1 MSRVHYL
8 TAAAV
13 LHLALAATIFLIGH
27 FALFPE
33 MVSPSGII
41 ADDAYVYRREAI
53 TLVET
58 LTEQG
63 IGAWLAAPFQFHV
76 KLYSLSFAIFGPL
89 LGFNNLSAEPL
100 NIVYYLAILY
110 LVFKLGQEVF
120 NRRTGILAAAVVAL
134 WPSFSLL
141 TTQLL
146 RDPLFI
152 IAMLAM
158 VLASVRLLSNT
169 YSWRSGLATG
179 AMGAAAGFLLWIV
192 RKAMWEAVLAIVLL
206 GICLLLARLVREKR
220 VLIGNLAGIALLL
233 GMVIGAP
240 YIAPTPRKAAPT
252 QQPQAQERAAI
263 ENQPL
268 SPLDEHTASPATT
281 EAEQAKPALSPL
293 AARIRLLRHRFNKA
307 YENRA
312 SSSNIDI
319 DVEFASIVDVGL
331 YLPRAAV
338 IGFFAPFPNMWFAP
352 VDGAGR
358 VRRMLA
364 ALETLSMYLI
374 EVLMI
379 FGLWSGRRHLP
390 VWLLFL
396 TAAIGVVAL
405 GMVVANIGTLY
416 RMRYAFWIL
425 LIIIGMEGAQV
436 FPRYLG
442 RWRKTSATSSGDVSY
457 P

>member
-1 MSRVHYL
+1 MSRAHYI

-13 LHLALAATIFLIGH
+13 LHLLLATSVFLIGH
-27 FALFPE
+27 FAVFPNL
-33 MVSPSGII
+33 VNPSGII
-41 ADDAYVYRREAI
+41 ADDAFVYRKEAI
-53 TLVET
+53 SLVEI
-58 LTEQG
+58 LKGQG
-63 IGAWLAAPFQFHV
+63 VGAWLAAPFQFHV
-76 KLYSLSFAIFGPL
+76 KLYSLSFAIFSPL

-100 NIVYYLAILY
+100 NLVYYLAILY
-110 LVFKLGQEVF
+110 LVFKLGREVF
-120 NRRTGILAAAVVAL
+120 NRRTAILAASVVAL

-152 IAMLAM
+152 IAMLTM
-158 VLASVRLLSNT
+158 VLASVRLLTNT
-169 YSWRSGLATG
+169 YSWRNGLLTG
-179 AMGAAAGFLLWIV
+179 ALGGAAGFLLWIV

-206 GICLLLARLVREKR
+206 GICLLLARHFRER
-220 VLIGNLAGIALLL
+220 RLLAGNLAGIALLL
-233 GMVIGAP
+233 GVVVGAP
-240 YIAPTPRKAAPT
+240 YIAPTPRKIVPV
-252 QQPQAQERAAI
+252 QPPSQERAAI

-268 SPLDEHTASPATT
+268 SPTGEQAANSATA
-281 EAEQAKPALSPL
+281 EVEQAKPKLSRL

-312 SSSNIDI
+312 SSSNIDV
-319 DVEFASIVDVGL
+319 DVEFSSLADIAW

-338 IGFFAPFPNMWFAP
+338 IGFFAPFPDMWLAP

-358 VRRMLA
+358 TRRMLA
-364 ALETLSMYLI
+364 GVETLSMYLI

-379 FGLWSGRRHLP
+379 FGLWFERRRLP

-416 RMRYAFWIL
+416 RMRYAFWIM

-436 FPRYLG
+436 LPRCL
-442 RWRKTSATSSGDVSY
+442 RNWRKTPAEPSVNVI
-457 P
+457 